1 MRGATRAV
9 GVPKLHHQL
18 QEMRV
23 ELAELRREQ
32 EWQRRLGV
40 LAALLPYS
48 GPHGRGW
55 SNYRP
60 PRIPVQRP
68 ALTAGER
75 RVARAAPIL
84 AASRDRIAIPQQR
97 PAPAI
102 EARPAAPPPVETSA
116 RSEPVRLVD
125 GRFDSRTDIDNNRGG
140 R

>member
-18 QEMRV
+18 QEMRD

-48 GPHGRGW
+48 GPYGRGW

-60 PRIPVQRP
+60 ARIPVQRL
-68 ALTAGER
+68 ALTAGEK

-84 AASRDRIAIPQQR
+84 AAGRDRIAIPQQR
-97 PAPAI
+97 PASAI
-102 EARPAAPPPVETSA
+102 EARRAAPPPVETNTQT
-116 RSEPVRLVD
+116 EPVRLAN
-125 GRFDSRTDIDNNRGG
+125 GRFGARGDIDNNRGG

>member
-1 MRGATRAV
+1 MRGAIRPV
-9 GVPKLHHQL
+9 GVPRLHHQL
-18 QEMRV
+18 QEMRD

-48 GPHGRGW
+48 GPYGRGW

-60 PRIPVQRP
+60 PRLPVQRP
-68 ALTAGER
+68 ALTAGEK

-97 PAPAI
+97 QAPAI
-102 EARPAAPPPVETSA
+102 EARVALPPVETNT
-116 RSEPVRLVD
+116 RTEPVRLAD
-125 GRFDSRTDIDNNRGG
+125 GRFGARTDIDNNRGG